1 MTFMAREIIGPTPDG
16 PVAVVIDGVSVENI
30 VRCDSFP
37 LAYRVLTI
45 ADHYTD
51 HKYDTNREDIA
62 SDGLPTISGKVFEE
76 DEGDRCENEG

>member
-1 MTFMAREIIGPTPDG
+1 MTLMAREVIGPTPDG

-30 VRCDSFP
+30 VSGDPFP

-45 ADHYTD
+45 ANHYTD
-51 HKYDTNREDIA
+51 RKYHTNREDVA